1 MSFFVYF
8 WLLKGLARLNPHCS
22 KQAQPITP
30 MILCYI
36 LTKLDLNNPCD
47 ATFWCLFLHVFFLM
61 LRKSNLVPNSVSSF
75 KPEKQLSRKN
85 IVYDKEKNILLITI
99 KWSKTIQFG
108 ETFDNSYSS
117 DTRIF
122 FMSGE
127 GLLEYG

>member
-1 MSFFVYF
+1 M
-8 WLLKGLARLNPHCS
+8 LKGLARLNPHCS
-22 KQAQPITP
+22 KQARPITP

-47 ATFWCLFLHVFFLM
+47 TTFWCLFLHVFFLM

-75 KPEKQLSRKN
+75 KLEKQLSRKN

-122 FMSGE
+122 FMSDE

>member
-1 MSFFVYF
+1 
-8 WLLKGLARLNPHCS
+8 
-22 KQAQPITP
+22 
-30 MILCYI
+30 
-36 LTKLDLNNPCD
+36 
-47 ATFWCLFLHVFFLM
+47 M

-75 KPEKQLSRKN
+75 KPEKQISRKN

-122 FMSGE
+122 FMSDE